1 MASLLCDTRNR
12 AANATEPVY
21 GNLRNTQSLFLL
33 DDNIS
38 LDRERNESSGA
49 PTLQGLLSS
58 AIEDPPSPHP
68 TDEKGTGDE
77 PEMSENR
84 RSSTLLL
91 ETVRPAMETKNR

>member
-1 MASLLCDTRNR
+1 MRPNPFMAIFGTLNPYSSSMTTFLWTANETSL
-12 AANATEPVY
+12 A
-21 GNLRNTQSLFLL
+21 
-33 DDNIS
+33 
-38 LDRERNESSGA
+38 ERRRYE
-49 PTLQGLLSS
+49 GLLSS